1 MTTPEGPRVAEE
13 DAGLDGM
20 LASWSARHA
29 PTDER
34 LETIRRATLEEA
46 AAAGELGVCE
56 AVLPLSWWE
65 RFFAE
70 LQAGIQRAGS
80 LESAYAAA
88 AAACA
93 A

>member
-1 MTTPEGPRVAEE
+1 MTTSEGPRVAEE
-13 DAGLDGM
+13 DAGLDAM

-34 LETIRRATLEEA
+34 LEAIRRAALEE

-70 LQAGIQRAGS
+70 LQVGIQRAGS

-88 AAACA
+88 ATACA